1 MYTFETPGRTTI
13 VVRTGAGHVTVT
25 AEATDLTTVELTPLN
40 GPAEDA
46 VAQARVDQQGS
57 SVVVDVPRH
66 RAGLFRQGPS
76 VGIAITCPN
85 GTVLQVKAAYSDVRA
100 TGTFEQA
107 SVTTGSGD
115 IDVEAVTGAAK
126 LKTGSGTIFAG
137 QVDEA
142 LIATTGSGN
151 ISVHQSGRSATLNVG
166 SGDISIGE
174 LAGEVVAK
182 AGSGDVEVGRLGGA
196 LLTKTGSGSLTVRRA
211 ASGSVK
217 ATGASGNISIGV
229 EEGTVAWLDVST
241 VSGRV
246 SQELGESDAPGEGQR
261 RVEITA
267 RTVSGDLRVHRS

>member
-1 MYTFETPGRTTI
+1 MAMPTEGPCRNSPARWRGTSTTTELPCWSTRAWATASSAGPLSGVSSTVVRSVASAVTVTWPAPVRTTI

-166 SGDISIGE
+166 SGDISI
-174 LAGEVVAK
+174 
-182 AGSGDVEVGRLGGA
+182 
-196 LLTKTGSGSLTVRRA
+196 
-211 ASGSVK
+211 
-217 ATGASGNISIGV
+217 
-229 EEGTVAWLDVST
+229 
-241 VSGRV
+241 
-246 SQELGESDAPGEGQR
+246 
-261 RVEITA
+261 
-267 RTVSGDLRVHRS
+267 